1 MNYNRILIA
10 LIVALLLI
18 VSCAGQQ
25 VGDGGDSAKTIAYK
39 TLATAAT
46 SYDNGMKAIADMWAN
61 KTTDAQGNIIVT
73 DAVKAKVIEYGRVYK
88 QAYDRAITAVEA
100 GNYDVSAVSQA
111 LADFL
116 GYIQPYLVKGGKA

>member
-1 MNYNRILIA
+1 MNYNRRLIA
-10 LIVALLLI
+10 LIVSLLLI
-18 VSCAGQQ
+18 VSCATTQ
-25 VGDGGDSAKTIAYK
+25 SETPKTIAYK

-61 KTTDAQGNIIVT
+61 KTKDAQGNIIVT
-73 DAVKAKVIEYGRVYK
+73 DAVKAKAIEYGRLYK
-88 QAYDRAITAVEA
+88 QTYDRTLTAVEA

-116 GYIQPYLVKGGKA
+116 GYIQPYLVKGGIK